1 MYPVISHSQRDSV
14 PNFSSVL
21 LVVFGLKCLIATSAL
36 ASELN
41 QTDYG
46 LVILQYHHID
56 DDTPASTSTT
66 PAVFRE
72 HLKYLADNDYVVIDL
87 PTAITRLRSGQDLA
101 PRTVAIT
108 FDDAFDSIYQTA
120 LPMLVEHNMPFTVFV
135 STDYMNR
142 PHYMT
147 TAQMREMQ
155 SQGASFANH
164 TKSHIHLQRYLNGE
178 MEAEWET
185 RIREEIEGAEQD
197 LIGQLAEN
205 HKLLAYPY
213 GEYNLRVLQIID
225 DLGYTAF
232 GQQSGPASRHGDFAL
247 LPRFPMGG
255 PYGSIEQFPTKVSS
269 RPMPLVETAR
279 LEPFTDQ
286 ARPVLNLSLYGDRL
300 RLHQL
305 ACFAPGGAA
314 AITRDGSQFTIR
326 GPETL
331 PAGRSRYNC
340 TMPVR
345 VTPGSPQTYHWFS
358 QLWLK
363 KLDDG
368 SWHPD

>member
-1 MYPVISHSQRDSV
+1 M
-14 PNFSSVL
+14 
-21 LVVFGLKCLIATSAL
+21 FGLQWLIATSAL
-36 ASELN
+36 ASEPT

-56 DDTPASTSTT
+56 DDTPASTSTS
-66 PAVFRE
+66 PAVFSE
-72 HLKYLADNDYVVIDL
+72 HLDYLADNDYAVIDL
-87 PTAITRLRSGQDLA
+87 PAAVARLRSGQDLA

-108 FDDAFDSIYQTA
+108 FDDAFDSIYHTA
-120 LPMLVEHNMPFTVFV
+120 LPLLVEHDMPFTVFV
-135 STDYMNR
+135 STDYLNR

-164 TKSHIHLQRYLNGE
+164 TRSHIHLQRYLDGE
-178 MEAEWET
+178 IEAEWET
-185 RIREEIEGAEQD
+185 RIREEIEGAEQI
-197 LIGQLAEN
+197 LIDQLAEN

-213 GEYNLRVLQIID
+213 GEYNLRVLEIID

-232 GQQSGPASRHGDFAL
+232 GQQSGPASRHSDFAL

-255 PYGSIEQFPTKVSS
+255 PYSSMRQFPTKVASL
-269 RPMPLVETAR
+269 PMPLVETAR
-279 LEPFTDQ
+279 LEPLTDQ
-286 ARPVLNLSLYGDRL
+286 ARPVLNLSLSGDRF

-305 ACFAPGGAA
+305 ACFAPGGTAEV
-314 AITRDGSQFTIR
+314 TRDGSQFTIR
-326 GPETL
+326 GPEAL
-331 PAGRSRYNC
+331 SAGRSRYNC

-345 VTPGSPQTYHWFS
+345 VAPGSPQTYHWFS

-363 KLDDG
+363 KRADG